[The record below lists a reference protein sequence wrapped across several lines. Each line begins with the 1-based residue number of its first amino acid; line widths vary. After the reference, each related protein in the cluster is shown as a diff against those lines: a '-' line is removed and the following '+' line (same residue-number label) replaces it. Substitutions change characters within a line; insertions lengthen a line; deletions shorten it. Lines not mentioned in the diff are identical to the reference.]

1 MCVAQGGLLS
11 GNGFGVL
18 DPGRRATKT
27 ADFEYNRMN
36 GDIIISMRNI
46 DDVGYQDYAF
56 VCVYAEMG

>member
-1 MCVAQGGLLS
+1 MCVAQGGLSS

-27 ADFEYNRMN
+27 ADFEYNRLN

-46 DDVGYQDYAF
+46 DISVIKSMHSY
-56 VCVYAEMG
+56 VYAEMG